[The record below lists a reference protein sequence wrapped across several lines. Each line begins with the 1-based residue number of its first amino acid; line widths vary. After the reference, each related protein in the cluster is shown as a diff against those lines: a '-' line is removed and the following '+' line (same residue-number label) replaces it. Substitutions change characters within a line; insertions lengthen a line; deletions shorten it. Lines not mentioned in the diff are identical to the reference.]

1 MSKNRSWH
9 EHRRAAGQ
17 GWGQKGA
24 TCRDTTVP
32 SSLDRFISTSCHEP
46 VLAPLYWKQPL
57 LLIFLLF
64 SHFQRW
70 NSISAFKSWPTSSA
84 TFVSHLKLFFFFL
97 SPSFHACK
105 IGGDNTHWGFLRVP
119 LENWVPRYS
128 MNITF
133 HIANDTQLCYFASI
147 WQTCHL
153 RKQFRKPMRFSFLIS
168 KMKMTIIKLISWACW
183 RMKRVNVWNMLG
195 TGPSTQYMY

>member
-1 MSKNRSWH
+1 MSTEGLRAKAGA
-9 EHRRAAGQ
+9 RRGPPAGTPQ
-17 GWGQKGA
+17 CPAHWTGLFPLPA
-24 TCRDTTVP
+24 TSPCWLHCTENNHCFL
-32 SSLDRFISTSCHEP
+32 SSSC
-46 VLAPLYWKQPL
+46 L
-57 LLIFLLF
+57 
-64 SHFQRW
+64 
-70 NSISAFKSWPTSSA
+70 A
-84 TFVSHLKLFFFFL
+84 TFKGGIPFSIQILAYQLCDIRKSLKIVFFFL